1 MRTRRFSR
9 PVRPRKVFLVLCEGE
24 TEKAYIELL
33 KRYYHLPIVIKT
45 KVSGAGINERL
56 VKQYVK
62 EISIDKTDIC
72 RVFYVYDCDVE
83 AVRDKI
89 VKLDGTAI
97 LSNPCIELWF
107 MLHANDHRS
116 NVSSN
121 TIVKHLQSSH
131 PVWHSYCKG
140 RITSEQACHLLSH
153 CAEAAKRAAK
163 LAWPGNPSSNMSVF
177 IDALE
182 TDKNS

>member
-1 MRTRRFSR
+1 MRSRRFSR
-9 PVRPRKVFLVLCEGE
+9 PVRPREVFLVLCEGE
-24 TEKAYIELL
+24 TEKAYIEIL
-33 KRYYHLPIVIKT
+33 KRHYRLPIVVKT
-45 KVSGAGINERL
+45 KVSGAGITERL
-56 VKQYVK
+56 VRQYVK

-89 VKLDGTAI
+89 VRLDGTAI

-107 MLHANDHRS
+107 VLHAKDHRS
-116 NVSSN
+116 HISSG

-131 PVWHSYCKG
+131 PIWNSYCKG
-140 RITSEQACHLLSH
+140 KITPEQAGFLLSQR
-153 CAEAAKRAAK
+153 AEAAKRAST
-163 LAWPGNPSSNMSVF
+163 LSWPDNPSSNMTVF

-182 TDKNS
+182 SAKTS

>member
-1 MRTRRFSR
+1 MRNRRFSR
-9 PVRPRKVFLVLCEGE
+9 PIRPREVFLVLCEGE
-24 TEKAYIELL
+24 TEKAYIEIL

-45 KVSGAGINERL
+45 KVSGAGITERL

-89 VKLDGTAI
+89 IKLSGTPL

-107 MLHANDHRS
+107 ILHAKDHNS
-116 NVSSN
+116 HVTAG
-121 TIVKHLQSSH
+121 TIVKHLQSAH
-131 PVWHSYCKG
+131 PIWNKYCKG
-140 RITSEQACHLLSH
+140 KITPDQAQFLLEKS
-153 CAEAAKRAAK
+153 AEAAKRASK
-163 LAWPGNPSSNMSVF
+163 LAWPGNPSSNMAVF
-177 IDALE
+177 IEVLGKA
-182 TDKNS
+182 KNS